1 MSIQRKHKIPVFIF
15 LFLVGVGFG
24 VWGMVLPPN
33 GVIDGSVLILIAQI
47 FVLAASVYGF
57 EVHFDIKE
65 GKFDAGESKEEHRQ
79 DEPINDEP
87 SEFQQP

>member
-1 MSIQRKHKIPVFIF
+1 MRSRNKHNILVFIF
-15 LFLVGVGFG
+15 LFLCGIAFAA
-24 VWGMVLPPN
+24 WGMIVPPG

-65 GKFDAGESKEEHRQ
+65 GKFDAGKKDTQTTGTDSESG
-79 DEPINDEP
+79 
-87 SEFQQP
+87 SEDNIA

>member
-1 MSIQRKHKIPVFIF
+1 MRSRNKNNILVFIF
-15 LFLVGVGFG
+15 LFLCGLAFG
-24 VWGMVLPPN
+24 AWGMIVPPN

-65 GKFDAGESKEEHRQ
+65 GKFDAGKNTQTTGTDSESG
-79 DEPINDEP
+79 
-87 SEFQQP
+87 SEDNIA

>member
-1 MSIQRKHKIPVFIF
+1 MRSRNKHKILVFIF
-15 LFLVGVGFG
+15 LFLCGLAFAA
-24 VWGMVLPPN
+24 WGMIVPPG

-65 GKFDAGESKEEHRQ
+65 GKFDAGEKDTQTTGTDRESGS
-79 DEPINDEP
+79 DDNCA
-87 SEFQQP
+87 

>member
-1 MSIQRKHKIPVFIF
+1 MRSRNKTKILVFIF
-15 LFLVGVGFG
+15 LFLCGLAFAA
-24 VWGMVLPPN
+24 WGMIVPPG

-65 GKFDAGESKEEHRQ
+65 GKFDAGEKDTQ
-79 DEPINDEP
+79 TTGTD
-87 SEFQQP
+87 SESGSEDNIA

>member
-1 MSIQRKHKIPVFIF
+1 MRSRNKNKILVFIF
-15 LFLVGVGFG
+15 LFLCGLAFAA
-24 VWGMVLPPN
+24 WGMIVPPG

-65 GKFDAGESKEEHRQ
+65 GKFDAGEKDTQ
-79 DEPINDEP
+79 TTGTD
-87 SEFQQP
+87 SESGSEDNIT

>member
-1 MSIQRKHKIPVFIF
+1 MRSRNKVKILVFIF
-15 LFLVGVGFG
+15 LFLCGLAFG
-24 VWGMVLPPN
+24 AWGMIVPPN

-65 GKFDAGESKEEHRQ
+65 GKFDAGGKNTQTTGTDSESGS
-79 DEPINDEP
+79 DDNCA
-87 SEFQQP
+87 

>member
-1 MSIQRKHKIPVFIF
+1 MRSRNKTKILVFIF
-15 LFLVGVGFG
+15 LFLCGLAFAA
-24 VWGMVLPPN
+24 WGMIVPPG

-65 GKFDAGESKEEHRQ
+65 GKFDAGKNTQTTGTDSESG
-79 DEPINDEP
+79 
-87 SEFQQP
+87 SEDNIA

>member
-1 MSIQRKHKIPVFIF
+1 MRSRNKLKILVFIF
-15 LFLVGVGFG
+15 LFLCGLVFAA
-24 VWGMVLPPN
+24 WGMIVPPN

-65 GKFDAGESKEEHRQ
+65 GKFDAGEKDTQTTGTDRESG
-79 DEPINDEP
+79 
-87 SEFQQP
+87 SEDNIA

>member
-1 MSIQRKHKIPVFIF
+1 MRSRNKHNILVFIF
-15 LFLVGVGFG
+15 LFLCGLAFG
-24 VWGMVLPPN
+24 AWGMIVPPN

-65 GKFDAGESKEEHRQ
+65 GKFDAGERDTQ
-79 DEPINDEP
+79 TTGTD
-87 SEFQQP
+87 SESGSEDNIA

>member
-1 MSIQRKHKIPVFIF
+1 MRSRNKHKILVFIF
-15 LFLVGVGFG
+15 LFLCGLAFG
-24 VWGMVLPPN
+24 AWGMIVPPN

-65 GKFDAGESKEEHRQ
+65 GKFDAGKKDTQTTGTDSESGSEEN
-79 DEPINDEP
+79 IA
-87 SEFQQP
+87 

>member
-1 MSIQRKHKIPVFIF
+1 MRSRNKHKILVFIF
-15 LFLVGVGFG
+15 LFLCGLAFG
-24 VWGMVLPPN
+24 AWGMIVPPN

-65 GKFDAGESKEEHRQ
+65 GKFDAGEKDTQTTGTDGESG
-79 DEPINDEP
+79 
-87 SEFQQP
+87 SEDNIA

>member
-1 MSIQRKHKIPVFIF
+1 MIV
-15 LFLVGVGFG
+15 
-24 VWGMVLPPN
+24 PPN

-65 GKFDAGESKEEHRQ
+65 GKFDAGEKDTQTTGTDRESG
-79 DEPINDEP
+79 
-87 SEFQQP
+87 SEDNIA

>member
-1 MSIQRKHKIPVFIF
+1 MRSRNKHKILVFIF
-15 LFLVGVGFG
+15 LFLCGLAFG
-24 VWGMVLPPN
+24 AWGMIVPPN

-65 GKFDAGESKEEHRQ
+65 GKFDAGKKDTQTTGTDRESG
-79 DEPINDEP
+79 
-87 SEFQQP
+87 SEDNIA

>member
-1 MSIQRKHKIPVFIF
+1 MRSRNKHKILVFIF
-15 LFLVGVGFG
+15 LFLCGLAFG
-24 VWGMVLPPN
+24 AWGMIVPPN

-65 GKFDAGESKEEHRQ
+65 GKFDAGEKDTQTTGTDRESG
-79 DEPINDEP
+79 
-87 SEFQQP
+87 SEDNCA

>member
-1 MSIQRKHKIPVFIF
+1 MRSRNKHKILVFIF
-15 LFLVGVGFG
+15 LFLCGLAFG
-24 VWGMVLPPN
+24 AWGMIVPPN

-65 GKFDAGESKEEHRQ
+65 GKFDAGEKDTQ
-79 DEPINDEP
+79 TTGTD
-87 SEFQQP
+87 SESGSEDNIA

>member
-1 MSIQRKHKIPVFIF
+1 MRSRNKHKILVFIF
-15 LFLVGVGFG
+15 LFLCGLAFG
-24 VWGMVLPPN
+24 AWGMIVPPG

-65 GKFDAGESKEEHRQ
+65 GKFDAGEKDTQTTGTDRESG
-79 DEPINDEP
+79 
-87 SEFQQP
+87 SEDNIA

>member
-1 MSIQRKHKIPVFIF
+1 MRSRNKPKILVFIF
-15 LFLVGVGFG
+15 LFLCGLAFAA
-24 VWGMVLPPN
+24 WGMIVPPG

-65 GKFDAGESKEEHRQ
+65 GKFDAGKKDTQTTGTDSESG
-79 DEPINDEP
+79 
-87 SEFQQP
+87 SEDNIA

>member
-1 MSIQRKHKIPVFIF
+1 MRSRNKNKILVFIF
-15 LFLVGVGFG
+15 LFLCGLAFG
-24 VWGMVLPPN
+24 AWGMIVPPN

-65 GKFDAGESKEEHRQ
+65 GKFDAGKKDTQTTGIDRESGS
-79 DEPINDEP
+79 DDNCA
-87 SEFQQP
+87 

>member
-1 MSIQRKHKIPVFIF
+1 MRSRNTHKILVFIF
-15 LFLVGVGFG
+15 LFLCGLAFG
-24 VWGMVLPPN
+24 AWGMIVPPN

-65 GKFDAGESKEEHRQ
+65 GKFDAGEKDTQTTGTDRESG
-79 DEPINDEP
+79 
-87 SEFQQP
+87 SEDNIA

>member
-1 MSIQRKHKIPVFIF
+1 MRSRNKHNILVFIF
-15 LFLVGVGFG
+15 LFLCGIAFAA
-24 VWGMVLPPN
+24 WGMIVPPG

-65 GKFDAGESKEEHRQ
+65 GKFDAGQKDTQTTGTDRESG
-79 DEPINDEP
+79 
-87 SEFQQP
+87 SEDNIA

>member
-1 MSIQRKHKIPVFIF
+1 MRSRNKHKILVFIF
-15 LFLVGVGFG
+15 LFLCGIAFG
-24 VWGMVLPPN
+24 AWGMIVPPN

-65 GKFDAGESKEEHRQ
+65 GKFDAGEKDTQ
-79 DEPINDEP
+79 TTGTD
-87 SEFQQP
+87 SESGSEDNIA

>member
-1 MSIQRKHKIPVFIF
+1 MRSRNKHKILVFIF
-15 LFLVGVGFG
+15 FFFCGLAFG
-24 VWGMVLPPN
+24 AWGMIVPPN

-65 GKFDAGESKEEHRQ
+65 GKFDAGEKDTQTTGTDRESG
-79 DEPINDEP
+79 
-87 SEFQQP
+87 SEDNIA

>member
-1 MSIQRKHKIPVFIF
+1 MRSRNKHKILVFIF
-15 LFLVGVGFG
+15 LFLCGLAFG
-24 VWGMVLPPN
+24 AWGMIVPPN

-65 GKFDAGESKEEHRQ
+65 GKFDAGKKDTQTTGTDIESG
-79 DEPINDEP
+79 
-87 SEFQQP
+87 SEDNIA

>member
-1 MSIQRKHKIPVFIF
+1 MRSRNKHKILVFIF
-15 LFLVGVGFG
+15 LFLCGLAFG
-24 VWGMVLPPN
+24 AWGMIVPPN

-65 GKFDAGESKEEHRQ
+65 GKFDAGERDTQTTGTDRESG
-79 DEPINDEP
+79 
-87 SEFQQP
+87 SEDNIA

>member
-1 MSIQRKHKIPVFIF
+1 MRSRNKHKILVFIF
-15 LFLVGVGFG
+15 LFLCGLAFG
-24 VWGMVLPPN
+24 AWGMIVPPN

-65 GKFDAGESKEEHRQ
+65 GKFDAGEKNTQ
-79 DEPINDEP
+79 TTGTD
-87 SEFQQP
+87 SESGSDDNYA

>member
-1 MSIQRKHKIPVFIF
+1 MRSRNKHKRLVCIF
-15 LFLVGVGFG
+15 LFLCGLAFG
-24 VWGMVLPPN
+24 AWGMIVPPN

-65 GKFDAGESKEEHRQ
+65 GKFDAGEKDTQTTGTDRESG
-79 DEPINDEP
+79 
-87 SEFQQP
+87 SEDNIA

>member
-1 MSIQRKHKIPVFIF
+1 MGNQRKHKIPVFIF
-15 LFLVGVGFG
+15 LFLIGVGFG
-24 VWGMVLPPN
+24 AWGMLIPPG

-65 GKFDAGESKEEHRQ
+65 GKFDAGHRKDEH
-79 DEPINDEP
+79 
-87 SEFQQP
+87 SELHKT

>member
-1 MSIQRKHKIPVFIF
+1 MGIQRKPKILVFIF
-15 LFLVGVGFG
+15 LFLCGLAFAA
-24 VWGMVLPPN
+24 WGMIVPPG

-65 GKFDAGESKEEHRQ
+65 GKFDAGESKEEHKQ